1 LGRAIA
7 SLGSLAG
14 GAQQLSGG
22 ATQLGNG
29 VSQAG
34 GGTSQL
40 RAGLSQASGY
50 LHDLSRLSGTA
61 GLNTFYMP
69 ANRLNDP
76 QFTLARY
83 YSLSSDGTTARFLVL
98 GRDDPFGDVARNR
111 IALEQ
116 SAVNGALSGTTLA
129 GARVLVAG
137 DAALNANLSG
147 LFGNDFTVVAVAV
160 MLGVFIVLVL
170 LLRSLLAPF
179 YLLLSVLLSYS
190 AAMGITTFVWQ
201 DLLHHG
207 AIDWTVGIFAFMM
220 LVSVGADY
228 NLFLMSRVR
237 EEVQRD
243 PVHGIRNA
251 VQRTGAII
259 TSAGV
264 IFAGTFAAL
273 IASGLTNISETGFAI
288 TCGLLLDTFLVRSF
302 LVPALAVM
310 LGRWNWWPRGIGGS
324 TPASMNGHA
333 AWPRGLLQQPLDGL
347 LPIPQEACSR

>member
-1 LGRAIA
+1 
-7 SLGSLAG
+7 
-14 GAQQLSGG
+14 LSGG

-137 DAALNANLSG
+137 DAALRANLSG

-170 LLRSLLAPF
+170 LLRSLVAPF
-179 YLLLSVLLSYS
+179 YLLLSVLLSPGARAGRHARTMELV
-190 AAMGITTFVWQ
+190 AA
-201 DLLHHG
+201 
-207 AIDWTVGIFAFMM
+207 
-220 LVSVGADY
+220 
-228 NLFLMSRVR
+228 RCRR
-237 EEVQRD
+237 EHTR
-243 PVHGIRNA
+243 
-251 VQRTGAII
+251 
-259 TSAGV
+259 
-264 IFAGTFAAL
+264 
-273 IASGLTNISETGFAI
+273 
-288 TCGLLLDTFLVRSF
+288 LDE
-302 LVPALAVM
+302 
-310 LGRWNWWPRGIGGS
+310 WPRS
-324 TPASMNGHA
+324 MAARTTPTA
-333 AWPRGLLQQPLDGL
+333 A
-347 LPIPQEACSR
+347 